1 MRIEARLAG
10 LALAVILVGISGC
23 TGDVPPDRPT
33 VGTLGAVDCPADVA
47 DSVVGAVDCAWLTVP
62 ESRARPDS
70 PLIQVLVT
78 TVRAPSGA
86 PDREPMLVTGSA
98 SRPNYA
104 GIAPLAQRV
113 RRDVIIVDTRGTGH
127 STPFLSCPEVKATAP
142 QIWVTPDSADDRLR
156 AAIASCHA
164 RLTSEGIGVASYDLV
179 EAAAD
184 LETLRVA
191 LDVEMWNVTG
201 YGAGT
206 RLAFELLRQAPDN
219 IRTLTAD
226 SPDVPG
232 TDPRLLAGTASQ
244 EAVQA
249 VLAACSR
256 HPRCR
261 ARYPEPEAL
270 LDKAMTSLRSEPLRL
285 SVDLQGDRVPIL
297 LEPGLLARALRQML
311 SDGGS
316 SGPLFAAGS
325 IPSVLA
331 AVVTRRKG
339 DLSSMFA
346 QFLRYEDPLCLG
358 YRTPCLPAMT
368 VALGAELSM
377 LCRDI
382 APFSVEPRTRLGPG
396 FDDAYEDS
404 PWWWVCDSWPVG
416 PADPTVA
423 APPVSNVPTLVAL
436 GRFPPYSP
444 EPAIRRAL
452 AGLTAASYVT
462 DPERPHNVLPR
473 PCAAG
478 VRNRWVDM
486 PMPFSDSPCP
496 KETPISWT

>member
-1 MRIEARLAG
+1 MRIETRLAG
-10 LALAVILVGISGC
+10 LALALILVGTSGC
-23 TGDVPPDRPT
+23 TGDVPPDKPT
-33 VGTLGAVDCPADVA
+33 VGTLAAADCPAEVA
-47 DSVVGAVDCAWLTVP
+47 DAVVGDVDCAWLTVP
-62 ESRARPDS
+62 ESRGRPDS
-70 PLIQVLVT
+70 SLIKVLVT

-86 PDREPMLVTGSA
+86 LDQEPMLVTGS
-98 SRPNYA
+98 SSQPNYA

-127 STPFLSCPEVKATAP
+127 STPSLSCPEMNATAP
-142 QIWVTPDSADDRLR
+142 QVWVDPDSADDLLKT
-156 AAIASCHA
+156 AIASCHA
-164 RLTSEGIGVASYDLV
+164 RLTTEGIDVTAYDVV

-191 LDVEMWNVTG
+191 LDIEMWNVIG

-206 RLAFELLRQAPDN
+206 RLAFELLRQAPGS
-219 IRTLTAD
+219 IRTLIVD

-232 TDPRLLAGTASQ
+232 TDPRLLAGPASQ
-244 EAVQA
+244 EAVQT

-256 HPRCR
+256 DPRCR

-285 SVDLQGDRVPIL
+285 NVDRDGQRVPVVL
-297 LEPGLLARALRQML
+297 DPGLLARALRQML

-316 SGPLFAAGS
+316 SGPLFTAGS
-325 IPSVLA
+325 IPSVLD
-331 AVVTRRKG
+331 AVVTKRRR
-339 DLSSMFA
+339 DLTSMFA

-358 YRTPCLPAMT
+358 YRTPCLPLVT
-368 VALGAELSM
+368 VALGVELSM

-382 APFSVEPRTRLGPG
+382 APFSDEPRPRLRPG

-416 PADPTVA
+416 SADPTVA
-423 APPVSNVPTLVAL
+423 APPASDVPTLVAL
-436 GRFPPYSP
+436 GRFAPYSP
-444 EPAIRRAL
+444 EPATRRAL

-478 VRNRWVDM
+478 VRNRWTDK
-486 PMPFSDSPCP
+486 PEPFTDNPCP
-496 KETPISWT
+496 KKSEISWT

>member
-10 LALAVILVGISGC
+10 LALALILVGTSAC
-23 TGDVPPDRPT
+23 TGDDPPNKPI
-33 VGTLGAVDCPADVA
+33 VGTLAAVDCPAEVA
-47 DSVVGAVDCAWLTVP
+47 DAVVGEVDCAWLTVP
-62 ESRARPDS
+62 ESRGRPNAS
-70 PLIQVLVT
+70 LIQVLVT
-78 TVRAPSGA
+78 TVQAPSGA
-86 PDREPMLVTGSA
+86 PDKEPMLVTGSA
-98 SRPNYA
+98 GQPNYA

-127 STPFLSCPEVKATAP
+127 STPSLSCPEVNATAP
-142 QIWVTPDSADDRLR
+142 QIWVSPDSADDLLR
-156 AAIASCHA
+156 TAIASCHA
-164 RLTSEGIGVASYDLV
+164 RLTSEGVDVASYDVV

-191 LDVEMWNVTG
+191 LGVESWNVIA

-206 RLAFELLRQAPDN
+206 RLAFELLRQAPDS
-219 IRTLTAD
+219 IRTLIVD

-232 TDPRLLAGTASQ
+232 TDPRLLAGPASQ

-256 HPRCR
+256 DPRCR

-270 LDKAMTSLRSEPLRL
+270 LDKAMTSLRSKPLRL
-285 SVDLQGDRVPIL
+285 SVDRQGQRVPVIL
-297 LEPGLLARALRQML
+297 DPGLLARALRQML

-331 AVVTRRKG
+331 AVVARRER
-339 DLSSMFA
+339 DLSSMFT

-368 VALGAELSM
+368 VALGVELSM

-382 APFSVEPRTRLGPG
+382 APFSVEPRPRLRPG
-396 FDDAYEDS
+396 FDDAYGDS
-404 PWWWVCDSWPVG
+404 SFWWVCDSWPVG
-416 PADPTVA
+416 TADPTVA
-423 APPVSNVPTLVAL
+423 APPVSGVPTLVAL
-436 GRFPPYSP
+436 GRFAPYSP
-444 EPAIRRAL
+444 EPATRRAL

-473 PCAAG
+473 PCAAS
-478 VRNRWVDM
+478 VRNRWTDK
-486 PMPFSDSPCP
+486 PKPFTDNPCP
-496 KETPISWT
+496 KESEISWT